1 MSRAETDD
9 LPQRTSAAR
18 MRAWATGALIVMT
31 AVFVATYVWG
41 SDDGVWGYVR
51 AFAEAAM
58 IGGLADWFA
67 VTAIFRR
74 PLGLP
79 IPHTAVIPNNKER
92 IAEAVGGFIAD
103 NFLEPD
109 LVAERVAEN
118 DLSEKLGQWLAD
130 EEQSEK
136 LARGLVGSL
145 PDFLEMLDDE
155 QVGAFI
161 RQQVSAQTKGQ
172 RLAPA
177 FGAILEALTAQNR
190 HQALLDAVLEEG
202 WRWLRQN
209 EEMIR
214 GRIRDETGW
223 VWRLAGMDKRV
234 SDSLI
239 GALERILVETAHEP
253 DHPLRVKLTETAHE
267 FAASLRDDPEMQ
279 ARIERIVREAI
290 THPATVDMLEAGWSD
305 IKRALKADA
314 AEPETSELAAW
325 LTDSLRYLGQSII
338 EQESARAQFNVR
350 LRTLLVALAGRH
362 GQDVSRIVSDT
373 IRGWDAET
381 IVEKLEANVG
391 RDLQYIRLN
400 GTLIGGLIGVL
411 IHAGA
416 GLL

>member
-1 MSRAETDD
+1 MTEFAATDP
-9 LPQRTSAAR
+9 PQRASAAR
-18 MRAWATGALIVMT
+18 MRVWATGALVVMT
-31 AVFVATYVWG
+31 MVFIATYVWG
-41 SDDGVWGYVR
+41 SDDGGWGYVR

-79 IPHTAVIPNNKER
+79 IPHTAVIPNNKDR
-92 IAEAVGGFIAD
+92 IAEAVGAFIAD
-103 NFLEPD
+103 NFLKPE

-118 DLSEKLGQWLAD
+118 DLSEKLGQFLAD
-130 EEQSEK
+130 EDQSEK

-145 PDFLEMLDDE
+145 PDFLQMLDDD

-161 RQQVSAQTKGQ
+161 REQVAAQTQGR

-177 FGAILEALTAQNR
+177 FGAIVEALTAQDR
-190 HQALLDAVLEEG
+190 HQALLDAGLEEG
-202 WRWLRQN
+202 WRFLR
-209 EEMIR
+209 EHEDMIR
-214 GRIRDETGW
+214 GKIRGETGW
-223 VWRLAGMDKRV
+223 VWRLAGMDRRV

-239 GALERILVETAHEP
+239 GALERILVETAHDPE
-253 DHPLRVKLTETAHE
+253 HPLRVKLTDAAHD
-267 FAASLRDDPEMQ
+267 FARALREDPGMQ
-279 ARIERIVREAI
+279 TRIERIVRDAV
-290 THPATVDMLEAGWSD
+290 THPAAVEMLQAGWTD
-305 IKRALKADA
+305 IKRALESDA
-314 AEPETSELAAW
+314 ADPESSELAAW

-338 EQESARAQFNVR
+338 EQADARAQFNAR

-362 GQDVSRIVSDT
+362 GQDVSRIVSET

>member
-1 MSRAETDD
+1 
-9 LPQRTSAAR
+9 
-18 MRAWATGALIVMT
+18 MRAWATGALVVMT
-31 AVFVATYVWG
+31 AVFAATYVWG

-109 LVAERVAEN
+109 LVAARVAEN
-118 DLSEKLGQWLAD
+118 DLSEKLGRFLAD
-130 EEQSEK
+130 AEQSEK

-145 PDFLEMLDDE
+145 PDFLEMLDDD

-161 RQQVSAQTKGQ
+161 RQQVAAQTRGQ

-202 WRWLRQN
+202 WTWLRQN

-214 GRIRDETGW
+214 GKIRDETGW
-223 VWRLAGMDKRV
+223 VWRLAGMDRRV

-253 DHPLRVKLTETAHE
+253 DHPLRVKLTETVHD
-267 FAASLRDDPEMQ
+267 FAAALRDDPQMQ
-279 ARIERIVREAI
+279 ERIERIVRDAI

-314 AEPETSELAAW
+314 AEPEHSELAAW
-325 LTDSLRYLGQSII
+325 LTESLRYLGQSII
-338 EQESARAQFNVR
+338 EQETARAQFNTR

-416 GLL
+416 SLL